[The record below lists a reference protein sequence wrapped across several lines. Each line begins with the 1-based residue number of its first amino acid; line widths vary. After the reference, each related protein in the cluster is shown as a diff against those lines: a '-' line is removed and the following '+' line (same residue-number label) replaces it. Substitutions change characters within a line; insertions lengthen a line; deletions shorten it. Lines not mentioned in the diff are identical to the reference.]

1 MEQVRLYLSRHGETL
16 ENQRHVLQG
25 QLPGTLSERG
35 LEQARG
41 LAERMEGVELDAVV
55 ASDLKRSRRTAEIV
69 AERKGL
75 AVDVTPLL
83 REMDWGEYTGQALVD
98 VDWFHLPP
106 SVEQVE
112 ALYRRAGDFLAYVKE
127 KYAGRRVL
135 AVGHGAFDRA
145 VLCRYEGRP
154 PFDMVEMPIMGNTE
168 VVELVY

>member
-55 ASDLKRSRRTAEIV
+55 ASDLERSRRTAEIV

-98 VDWFHLPP
+98 VDWFHLPL

-154 PFDMVEMPIMGNTE
+154 PFDMVGMPIMGNTE